1 MPSEIHIRN
10 ADISDID
17 FIIETIVQAEKGNG
31 ENISYCKLF
40 NIKEIEF
47 REVVKKIL
55 EAGINN
61 FEFSLSNFK
70 IAIVNSKKV
79 SAYGAWL
86 EGLEGIPSGML
97 KISAFRSFLNKENML
112 HFKANST
119 VTDEISIRRQPGTF
133 QFESNYIH
141 DDYRGKN
148 IGNLLVQSV
157 LNDLMIKHPYVSLAQ
172 VQLIKQNS
180 VSLQTHIKY
189 GFRII
194 EEKTSSNPEI
204 FNFFSGNTRVLMEKK
219 LR

>member
-1 MPSEIHIRN
+1 MTSEIHIRN
-10 ADISDID
+10 AGISDIP
-17 FIIETIVQAEKGNG
+17 FVIEAIVQAEKGNG

-40 NIKEIEF
+40 NIKETEF
-47 REVVKKIL
+47 QEVLKKIL

-70 IAIVNSKKV
+70 VAIVNRKQV
-79 SAYGAWL
+79 GAYGAWL
-86 EGLEGIPSGML
+86 EGLDGIPSGML

-119 VTDEISIRRQPGTF
+119 VTDEISIKRLPGTL
-133 QFESNYIH
+133 QFESIYILN
-141 DDYRGKN
+141 DYRGKN

-157 LNDLMIKHPYVSLAQ
+157 INDLMIKHPVVSLAQ

-180 VSLQTHIKY
+180 LSLQAHTKY
-189 GFRII
+189 GFQII

-204 FNFFSGNTRVLMEKK
+204 FDFFSGNTRVLMEKK

>member
-1 MPSEIHIRN
+1 MTSEIHIRN

-47 REVVKKIL
+47 REVLKKIL

-97 KISAFRSFLNKENML
+97 KISAFRSFLNKENMS
-112 HFKANST
+112 HFKSNST
-119 VTDEISIRRQPGTF
+119 VTDEISIKRQPGTF
-133 QFESNYIH
+133 QFESIYVI
-141 DDYRGKN
+141 DKYRGKN

-157 LNDLMIKHPYVSLAQ
+157 LNDLMIKHPSVTRAQ

-180 VSLQTHIKY
+180 VSLQAHIRY
-189 GFRII
+189 GFQII